1 MTWTISNFIRQENN
15 NNNKIL
21 QDSPIS
27 LVKWCPLRPSAF
39 FVFDKNGFCFFFDLL
54 QNNFEPISVEFL
66 GERNSK
72 NGKFCRTGFGD
83 ISRCRPGGRT
93 VFVATNL
100 ITKNNE
106 EFNNGFCVTVRTL
119 SEDLLQKVRGVSE
132 VEEAN
137 VLAERKLRTSM
148 SKWYARVNESQVRPT
163 LGNCSDDNN
172 RK

>member
-1 MTWTISNFIRQENN
+1 MTWTISNFIKQDNN
-15 NNNKIL
+15 YNNKIL

-27 LVKWCPLRPSAF
+27 LVKWCPQRPAAF

-66 GERNSK
+66 GEKNSK
-72 NGKFCRTGFGD
+72 NGKFRKTGSGD
-83 ISRCRPGGRT
+83 ISRCRPGGKT

-100 ITKNNE
+100 ITKNDE
-106 EFNNGFCVTVRTL
+106 KLNNGFHVTVRTL
-119 SEDLLQKVRGVSE
+119 SEELLQKVRGVSE

-137 VLAERKLRTSM
+137 VLEEKKLRTSM
-148 SKWYARVNESQVRPT
+148 LKWNARVSESQVTPS
-163 LGNCSDDNN
+163 LDNCSDSNN

>member
-1 MTWTISNFIRQENN
+1 MTWTTSNFIKQEYNN
-15 NNNKIL
+15 NSKVL

-27 LVKWCPLRPSAF
+27 LVKWCPQRPAAF

-66 GERNSK
+66 GEKTSK
-72 NGKFCRTGFGD
+72 NGKFCKTGFGD
-83 ISRCRPGGRT
+83 ISRCRPGGKT

-106 EFNNGFCVTVRTL
+106 KSNNGFHVIVRTL
-119 SEDLLQKVRGVSE
+119 SEEFLQKVRGVSE

-137 VLAERKLRTSM
+137 ILEEKKLRNSM
-148 SKWYARVNESQVRPT
+148 LKWNAGVSESQVTPS
-163 LGNCSDDNN
+163 LDNCSDDNN